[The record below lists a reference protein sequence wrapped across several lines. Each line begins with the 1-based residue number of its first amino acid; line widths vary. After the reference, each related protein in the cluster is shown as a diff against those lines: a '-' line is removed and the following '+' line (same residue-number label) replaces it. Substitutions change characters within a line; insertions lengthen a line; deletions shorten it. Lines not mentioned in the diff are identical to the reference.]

1 MNFSEK
7 KYNKAVILGAAGF
20 LGINL
25 TNALSKAGFDV
36 TCFDQVSSSHWPEDV
51 KTILGDFVH
60 PSTELIAELNDAYV
74 FHLVSSCRP
83 STNTLSAAK
92 EVSLD
97 LVTTIN
103 YLEQTKDHAIQW
115 IFLSSGGTVYGQK
128 DAECINESSP
138 TEPICS
144 YGLVKLSIERYFELY
159 KRLHKT
165 SYVTIRLGNPYGP
178 WQDPNKGQGIV
189 ATLVNKTI
197 TNQKIEIWGDGSNVR
212 DYIYIDDAI
221 AGIMN
226 AAFHGTSGEIYNVG
240 TGQGTSIIGLIET
253 IRLSLNLDVTVSH
266 VDARA
271 VDVRSNILDSSK
283 LQLQANWQIVFDL
296 QDGLQKTA
304 EWIKLTLPH

>member
-1 MNFSEK
+1 MNFLEK

-25 TNALSKAGFDV
+25 ATALNKAGLDV
-36 TCFDQVSSSHWPEDV
+36 ICFDQIGSSHWPEGV
-51 KTILGDFVH
+51 KTILGDFGQ
-60 PSTELIAELNDAYV
+60 PPAELMTELNEAYV

-83 STNTLSAAK
+83 STSTLSAAK
-92 EVSLD
+92 EVSVD

-103 YLEQTKDHAIQW
+103 YLEQTKDHDIQW

-128 DAECINESSP
+128 DDECINERSA

-159 KRLHKT
+159 KKLHKIN
-165 SYVTIRLGNPYGP
+165 YVAIRLGNPYGP
-178 WQDPNKGQGIV
+178 WQDPNKGQGLV
-189 ATLVNKTI
+189 AALVNKAL

-221 AGIMN
+221 TGIMN
-226 AAFHGTSGEIYNVG
+226 AAFHGTSGEVYNVG
-240 TGQGTSIIGLIET
+240 TGKGTSIIELIET
-253 IRLSLNLDVTVSH
+253 IRQSLNLEITVNH
-266 VDARA
+266 VDART

-283 LQLQANWQIVFDL
+283 LQSQVNWQIIFDL
-296 QDGLQKTA
+296 QHGVRKTA
-304 EWIKLTLPH
+304 EWIKSTLPQ